1 MCTVS
6 NMGDH
11 WRVSFPDRYPGF
23 YPKQP
28 PVSPSPVSPSTLPG
42 VMWPDLSQV
51 TRQEFEA
58 LKKDIQE
65 LKELLK
71 AAKKYDEATNQKDCE
86 MEDKVAFIR
95 KMAEYVGVDMEEV
108 FKK

>member
-1 MCTVS
+1 MCSVS
-6 NMGDH
+6 NMGDY
-11 WRVSFPDRYPGF
+11 WRDSFPDRYPGF

-28 PVSPSPVSPSTLPG
+28 PVSPSTLPG
-42 VMWPDLSQV
+42 VMLPDLSQV

>member
-11 WRVSFPDRYPGF
+11 WRDSFPDRYPGF

-28 PVSPSPVSPSTLPG
+28 PVSPSTLPG
-42 VMWPDLSQV
+42 AMWPDLSQV

-71 AAKKYDEATNQKDCE
+71 AAKKYDEATNQKDCQ

>member
-1 MCTVS
+1 MCSVS

-11 WRVSFPDRYPGF
+11 WRDSFPDRYPGF

-28 PVSPSPVSPSTLPG
+28 SVSPSTLPG